1 MSKILDATAD
11 ASGLV
16 SAEGFNLSNALVLSE
31 GKQASSGLLFIDEQK
46 LRYLCSSATD
56 IKSTLNHLGL
66 VLSQIASALTSIDGK
81 PTGGTG
87 SAVVPLVAGNVAQIN
102 SIKSQI
108 DTLKDALK

>member
-1 MSKILDATAD
+1 MSKILDATAN
-11 ASGLV
+11 AAGLV
-16 SAEGFNLSNALVLSE
+16 SSEGFSLSNALVLSE
-31 GKQASSGLLFIDEQK
+31 GKQASSGLLFIDEEK

-66 VLSQIASALTSIDGK
+66 VLSQIATALTLIDGK

-87 SAVVPLVAGNVAQIN
+87 SSVVPTVTGNVTQIN
-102 SIKSQI
+102 SIKTQV